1 LEDNLMSVLRNE
13 NPRELENSR
22 LLSLSPRLR

>member
-22 LLSLSPRLR
+22 LLSPPPRLR